1 MKITRE
7 MIGAAHDVC
16 LKKGDF
22 VLSADLLERLYL
34 AMYERSHEKAESDEL
49 KADAMRYRWLP
60 VEIVPKTE
68 EILLVSHIFNNKIC
82 WAQAARQKHGVWFS
96 PTGHAV
102 HQPTHW
108 MSLPKPPT
116 LAKGESHES

>member
-1 MKITRE
+1 MTE
-7 MIGAAHDVC
+7 D
-16 LKKGDF
+16 LKKRLREWAEIPDEDYEAF
-22 VLSADLLERLYL
+22 RWLDLLTLEAADRIEQL
-34 AMYERSHEKAESDEL
+34 EAECDEL